1 MLEDVEKLIEY
12 CFKMGQSG
20 YNSAEDFDLYKK
32 KAMEEAERLNM
43 FVVPINQ
50 YGPPNQHDYCDDV
63 PLTTMC
69 RGIELDDHGELK
81 ELPLEVWDRILEAFE
96 NKGKLAGLSIAHK
109 AKEWSIQEA
118 RVVIERVWDK
128 VVWKENRPVS

>member
-1 MLEDVEKLIEY
+1 
-12 CFKMGQSG
+12 
-20 YNSAEDFDLYKK
+20 
-32 KAMEEAERLNM
+32 MEEAERLNM